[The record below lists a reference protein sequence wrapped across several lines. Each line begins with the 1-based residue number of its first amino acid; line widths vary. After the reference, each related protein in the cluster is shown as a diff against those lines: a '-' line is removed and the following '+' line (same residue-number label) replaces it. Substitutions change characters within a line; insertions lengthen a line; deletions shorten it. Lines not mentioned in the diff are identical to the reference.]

1 MLSSG
6 VQQAPSV
13 ACGGG
18 GTVYEK
24 RPRPASTSNDIH
36 AGCLHWAFVLIE
48 QSFSLCRSGWLA
60 IRSGG
65 YADLA
70 LALSAV
76 PLCHPLSLTARGP
89 AFGDER
95 ATVVHQLCGRD
106 ASGDRS
112 LGTWMLKSRFTAGR
126 AKLLQPRTLPH
137 QSGNVT
143 DTLSQPSRTSAWS
156 TRS

>member
-1 MLSSG
+1 MTSLLLDFESNSVQATFRAPQGLPLLENYLIVNLADPVGLLRWCLRANKMLSSG

-13 ACGGG
+13 ACGRG

-24 RPRPASTSNDIH
+24 RPRPAITSNDIH
-36 AGCLHWAFVLIE
+36 AGSLHWAFGVME

-76 PLCHPLSLTARGP
+76 
-89 AFGDER
+89 
-95 ATVVHQLCGRD
+95 
-106 ASGDRS
+106 
-112 LGTWMLKSRFTAGR
+112 
-126 AKLLQPRTLPH
+126 LL
-137 QSGNVT
+137 
-143 DTLSQPSRTSAWS
+143 
-156 TRS
+156 